1 VPPHGQRQGFRQ
13 AHRQRHRRR
22 RPRASSAAWRCRSS
36 RRSTSRSTRRGTLAD
51 QCDLEHSKIYS
62 FLAST
67 PQTIDLTTV
76 TDVLGGTAA
85 FARIRFMTFKMKSTT
100 DAATLIVGNAATN
113 AWSAALGA
121 TGTLTLRGS
130 TATNDGGF
138 ALWSPNTTGYV
149 VDSTHKSLLMTPS
162 AHAFDVD
169 VYIFGASA

>member
-1 VPPHGQRQGFRQ
+1 MANVKG
-13 AHRQRHRRR
+13 
-22 RPRASSAAWRCRSS
+22 SAKLTVNVSQTP
-36 RRSTSRSTRRGTLAD
+36 STGVLSGVALPVQPSINFTFNTSGTLAD

-62 FLAST
+62 FVAST

-100 DAATLIVGNAATN
+100 DAATLIIGNAATT

-162 AHAFDVD
+162 AHAFDVE